1 MENPNN
7 WGPEAKPEA
16 ASATSQEIEVVE
28 PHLPEV
34 SAKKRRKPR
43 ITDGKLDAALA
54 DLNLLSISSE
64 KLKGFSIVGRFLDQI
79 GIVQYGNG
87 RLVGT
92 AEAMA
97 VAMKACAEVV
107 SNAGNDSD
115 LKERFIMLQIR
126 LAKAL
131 DANAVMIGQMNETTQ
146 SSKPQTEQQ
155 NKPFA
160 VQSIVTPIQI
170 TVQSGSVANPVA
182 VPAKDV

>member
-7 WGPEAKPEA
+7 WGPEAKPETTP
-16 ASATSQEIEVVE
+16 ATFREIEVVE
-28 PHLPEV
+28 PNLPAA
-34 SAKKRRKPR
+34 SAKKRRKAR

-54 DLNLLSISSE
+54 DLNLLSISS
-64 KLKGFSIVGRFLDQI
+64 KQLNGFSVIGRFLDQI

-97 VAMKACAEVV
+97 VAMRTCADVV
-107 SNAGNDSD
+107 ANAGNDSD
-115 LKERFIMLQIR
+115 LKERFITLQIR

-131 DANAVMIGQMNETTQ
+131 DANAVMIGQMSETDRDA
-146 SSKPQTEQQ
+146 KPRTEQQ

-170 TVQSGSVANPVA
+170 NVQANPV
-182 VPAKDV
+182 VTDPKDV